1 MIPAP
6 GAGSEGT
13 KKKRKRKRSGNRGPQ
28 PQTRNDAQKSAQPK
42 RAEVK
47 RPYAKRVDEVSAGG
61 LVIDT
66 TGTMGLLIGR
76 YDHKDASGKR
86 VLWSLPKGHIEEGE
100 TPEQAA
106 IREVAEETGITS
118 SITKSLGVIDFW
130 FMAGGKRIHKTVHHF
145 MFTEVGGTLLAQES
159 EVDEVSW
166 FPLSEIVERLAYPDE
181 KKLIAR
187 SAELT
192 P

>member
-28 PQTRNDAQKSAQPK
+28 PQTQNSAQKSAQSTPPDS
-42 RAEVK
+42 K

-61 LVIDT
+61 LVIDA

-145 MFTEVGGTLLAQES
+145 MFTEVGGVLLAQES

-187 SAELT
+187 SAEL
-192 P
+192 PE